1 MDACLNSRQG
11 ASNLSFSYS
20 DSNKGSQPIHDEVPF
35 GFPTNLL
42 FILIPHLKH
51 FFLVNTFLLFWVNF
65 SYGVFITAGSFQV
78 ITTDLPK
85 SLHLCNPSL
94 HNQFGFRFFTIE
106 TYLCTYH
113 IMWCISDFNVACAN
127 AQSIFIFL
135 LNARAYKGA
144 QNGHHA
150 LKNSLG

>member
-1 MDACLNSRQG
+1 M
-11 ASNLSFSYS
+11 
-20 DSNKGSQPIHDEVPF
+20 GSQPIHDEVPF

-78 ITTDLPK
+78 ITTDSPK

-94 HNQFGFRFFTIE
+94 HNQFRFCLFTIGDLPLHVP
-106 TYLCTYH
+106 Y
-113 IMWCISDFNVACAN
+113 NVAHIGFQCCVRKCATN
-127 AQSIFIFL
+127 ICLFIEC
-135 LNARAYKGA
+135 ARVKGE
-144 QNGHHA
+144 
-150 LKNSLG
+150 KVIK